1 MIPLRSHWC
10 IVLETGNRG
19 KLWMSFQQEN
29 FHSTSFYSDSSLKLN
44 QEIYICQILAAF
56 NILELEGPYIIIQ
69 NIFASGIKKMKQT
82 NFLSP
87 LQKILKGQLSFPEPS
102 ENLSCKVWAGMQTN
116 QKYLYQVIY
125 LCISMHLQS
134 CLRYILC
141 HFGANPYQHCS
152 GSSDLGGLV
161 F

>member
-69 NIFASGIKKMKQT
+69 NIFASGIKKMK
-82 NFLSP
+82 
-87 LQKILKGQLSFPEPS
+87 
-102 ENLSCKVWAGMQTN
+102 
-116 QKYLYQVIY
+116 
-125 LCISMHLQS
+125 
-134 CLRYILC
+134 
-141 HFGANPYQHCS
+141 
-152 GSSDLGGLV
+152 
-161 F
+161 